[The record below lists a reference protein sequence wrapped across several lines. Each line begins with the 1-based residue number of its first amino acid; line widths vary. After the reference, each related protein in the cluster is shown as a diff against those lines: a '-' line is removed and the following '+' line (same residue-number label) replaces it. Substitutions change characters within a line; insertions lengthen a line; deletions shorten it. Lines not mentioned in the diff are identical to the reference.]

1 MLGQPC
7 PIPVVKAKGVL
18 SEQGAEGVIVLVDNI
33 VAVQNLEKMA
43 KGTGRGF
50 SYADEG
56 TAASGA
62 QVYRVTIVN
71 GSGDAQ
77 SAGEPAGEPRK
88 ASGVSVPSGD
98 GGKGPVVLITAVSM
112 GRGSEE
118 LGQLLIKGFIFSLSQ
133 LNPPPEAVIFLNGGA
148 RLTTEGASPVSDLK
162 ALEEKGTGIYTCGT
176 CANFY
181 KLTEHLAVGSIVDM
195 MNIVTR
201 LSKASSVITI

>member
-1 MLGQPC
+1 
-7 PIPVVKAKGVL
+7 
-18 SEQGAEGVIVLVDNI
+18 
-33 VAVQNLEKMA
+33 
-43 KGTGRGF
+43 
-50 SYADEG
+50 
-56 TAASGA
+56 
-62 QVYRVTIVN
+62 
-71 GSGDAQ
+71 
-77 SAGEPAGEPRK
+77 
-88 ASGVSVPSGD
+88 
-98 GGKGPVVLITAVSM
+98 
-112 GRGSEE
+112 
-118 LGQLLIKGFIFSLSQ
+118 